1 MLNNICQISAVI
13 PSSGKI
19 ATIELNNRNLI
30 ITGVNGCGKTQFI
43 NKLFEYL
50 NKRIA
55 LRQNTSVQQLEQ
67 NIASYSY
74 QLSQLTEASGNYQG
88 YFRALKDSEA
98 ELVEAKSPPVLID
111 NVEQFTIDYHSQK
124 AVLLKFEA
132 TRQASIRPSNSS
144 RSKDALRQ
152 EALSTADASTLFE
165 DYLVSQKTAQ
175 AFAESPNIGNN
186 PGEAKSINAW
196 FEKLENDLQELFE
209 DTSLKLHFDYEA
221 QTFYIRQ
228 QGKSEYRL
236 QQLSSGF
243 SSIFSIYATLL
254 TKIQLS
260 SNTTDEI
267 YGVVLIDE
275 IDAHLHVS
283 LQRKILSFLTKSF
296 PKIQF
301 IVSTHSP
308 FVVSSVREAVI
319 YDLSTLEQVEDLSMY
334 SYESI
339 LSGLFNT
346 APVSEVLKEMIVDLG
361 DMMLS
366 PDVNISKLEHYIREI
381 GEHEQ
386 HLDSESA
393 FFVKK
398 ARLIISKSKKEG
410 GLNV

>member
-1 MLNNICQISAVI
+1 MPNNICQINAVI
-13 PSSGKI
+13 PSSGKLASI
-19 ATIELNNRNLI
+19 SLNNRNLI

-43 NKLFEYL
+43 NGLFEYL
-50 NKRIA
+50 SKRIIQ
-55 LRQNTSVQQLEQ
+55 RQNDSIESLQQSVNTFTHLTS
-67 NIASYSY
+67 I
-74 QLSQLTEASGNYQG
+74 T
-88 YFRALKDSEA
+88 SEA
-98 ELVEAKSPPVLID
+98 EANYQYYAQNLETAKRQLEVLQSPPVLID
-111 NVEQFTIDYHSQK
+111 NLEKFTIDYHKQS

-132 TRQASIRPSNSS
+132 TRQASIRPCNSS
-144 RSKDALRQ
+144 KSKDALRQ
-152 EALSTADASTLFE
+152 EVTTISDASTLFE

-186 PGEAKSINAW
+186 PSEANSIKLW
-196 FEKLENDLQELFE
+196 FEKLESDLQELFE
-209 DTSLKLHFDYEA
+209 DASLKLYFAYES
-221 QTFYIRQ
+221 QSFYITQ
-228 QGKSEYRL
+228 EGKSQYSL

-260 SNTTDEI
+260 SNSADEI

-283 LQRKILSFLTKSF
+283 LQRKILAFLTKSF
-296 PKIQF
+296 PNIQF

-308 FVVSSVREAVI
+308 FVVSSVRDAII
-319 YDLSTLEQVEDLSMY
+319 YDLSTLEQVEDLSLY

-346 APVSEVLKEMIVDLG
+346 TPISEILQEMVIDLG
-361 DMMLS
+361 KTMQSSDI
-366 PDVNISKLEHYIREI
+366 DISKLEHYVREI

-393 FFVKK
+393 FFIKK
-398 ARLIISKSKKEG
+398 ARLIISKSKREEI
-410 GLNV
+410 

>member
-1 MLNNICQISAVI
+1 MLNNICKINAVV
-13 PSSGKI
+13 PSSGKM
-19 ATIELNNRNLI
+19 ASIELNNRNLI

-43 NKLFEYL
+43 NKLFDYL
-50 NKRIA
+50 NRLIV
-55 LRQNTSVQQLEQ
+55 LRQNTKIEQMEGNISFFTLE
-67 NIASYSY
+67 
-74 QLSQLTEASGNYQG
+74 LSRMNEANGNYQG
-88 YFRALKDSEA
+88 YLEGLNSTEAALI
-98 ELVEAKSPPVLID
+98 EAKSPPVSID
-111 NVEQFTIDYHSQK
+111 NVEKFTIDYHSQK

-132 TRQASIRPSNSS
+132 TRQASIRPSSSS
-144 RSKDALRQ
+144 RSKDALKQ
-152 EALSTADASTLFE
+152 ESLSVTDASTLFE

-186 PGEAKSINAW
+186 PDEAKSINAW

-221 QTFYIRQ
+221 QSFYIRQ
-228 QGKSEYRL
+228 QGKAQYRL

-260 SNTTDEI
+260 SNAIHDI

-308 FVVSSVREAVI
+308 FVVSSVRDAVI
-319 YDLSTLEQVEDLSMY
+319 YDLSAFEQVEDLSMY

-339 LSGLFNT
+339 VSGLFNT
-346 APVSEVLKEMIVDLG
+346 EPISEVLKDMIVDLG
-361 DMMLS
+361 DAMLS
-366 PDVNISKLEHYIREI
+366 PDMDITKLEHYVREI

-398 ARLIISKSKKEG
+398 ARLIINKNKREG
-410 GLNV
+410 S

>member
-1 MLNNICQISAVI
+1 M
-13 PSSGKI
+13 
-19 ATIELNNRNLI
+19 
-30 ITGVNGCGKTQFI
+30 NGCGKTQFI
-43 NKLFEYL
+43 NKLFDYL
-50 NKRIA
+50 NRLIV
-55 LRQNTSVQQLEQ
+55 LRQNTKIEQMEGNISFFTLE
-67 NIASYSY
+67 
-74 QLSQLTEASGNYQG
+74 LSRMNEANGNYQG
-88 YFRALKDSEA
+88 YLEGLNSTEAALI
-98 ELVEAKSPPVLID
+98 EAKSPPVSID
-111 NVEQFTIDYHSQK
+111 NVEKFTIDYHSQK

-132 TRQASIRPSNSS
+132 TRQASIRPSSSS
-144 RSKDALRQ
+144 RSKDALKQ
-152 EALSTADASTLFE
+152 ESLSVTDASTLFE

-186 PGEAKSINAW
+186 PDEAKSINAW

-221 QTFYIRQ
+221 QSFYIRQ
-228 QGKSEYRL
+228 QGKAQYRL

-260 SNTTDEI
+260 SNAIHDI

-308 FVVSSVREAVI
+308 FVVSSVRDAVI
-319 YDLSTLEQVEDLSMY
+319 YDLSAFEQVEDLSMY

-339 LSGLFNT
+339 VSGLFNT
-346 APVSEVLKEMIVDLG
+346 EPISEVLKDMIVDLG
-361 DMMLS
+361 DAMLS
-366 PDVNISKLEHYIREI
+366 PDMDITKLEHYVREI

-398 ARLIISKSKKEG
+398 ARLIINKNKREG
-410 GLNV
+410 S

>member
-1 MLNNICQISAVI
+1 MLNNVCQINAEI
-13 PSSGKI
+13 PSSGKM
-19 ATIELNNRNLI
+19 ASIELNNRNLI

-43 NKLFEYL
+43 NGIFEYL
-50 NKRIA
+50 SKRIIT
-55 LRQNTSVQQLEQ
+55 RENTSSIDELEQ
-67 NIASYSY
+67 NIRGYTY
-74 QLSQLTEASGNYQG
+74 QLDQMSEANAQYQG
-88 YFRALKDSEA
+88 YLKALKVA
-98 ELVEAKSPPVLID
+98 QVQLVQMQLPPAVID
-111 NVEQFTIDYHSQK
+111 NFEQFTIDYHNQR

-132 TRQASIRPSNSS
+132 TRQASIRTSNSS
-144 RSKDALRQ
+144 KSKDVLKQ
-152 EALSTADASTLFE
+152 EVLEVLDASVLFE

-186 PGEAKSINAW
+186 PGEAKSISAW

-209 DTSLKLHFDYEA
+209 DPSLRLHFDYGA
-221 QTFYIRQ
+221 QSFYIRQ
-228 QGKSEYRL
+228 QGKAQYRL

-243 SSIFSIYATLL
+243 SSIFSIYANLL

-260 SNTTDEI
+260 SNAIDDV

-361 DMMLS
+361 EMILS
-366 PDVNISKLEHYIREI
+366 PDVDISKLEHYVREI

-393 FFVKK
+393 FFLKK
-398 ARLIISKSKKEG
+398 ARLVISKSKKEG
-410 GLNV
+410 V

>member
-1 MLNNICQISAVI
+1 MLNNICKISAVI

-19 ATIELNNRNLI
+19 AAIELNNRNLI

-43 NKLFEYL
+43 NRLFEYL
-50 NKRIA
+50 DRLVISRHNVSI
-55 LRQNTSVQQLEQ
+55 QQLEQ
-67 NIASYSY
+67 QIASYTY
-74 QLSQLTEASGNYQG
+74 QLSQLTEASGTYQS
-88 YFRALKDSEA
+88 YVVALKEA
-98 ELVEAKSPPVLID
+98 QTALEEAKSPPVVID
-111 NVEQFTIDYHSQK
+111 NVEQFTIDYHKQK

-144 RSKDALRQ
+144 RSKDALKQ
-152 EALSTADASTLFE
+152 EALSMADSSTLFE

-186 PGEAKSINAW
+186 PHEAKSIEMW
-196 FEKLENDLQELFE
+196 FKKLENDLQELFE
-209 DTSLKLHFDYEA
+209 DISLKLHFDYGA

-228 QGKSEYRL
+228 QGKAQYRL

-243 SSIFSIYATLL
+243 SSVFSIYATLL

-260 SNTTDEI
+260 SNTIDDV

-296 PKIQF
+296 PKNQF

-346 APVSEVLKEMIVDLG
+346 APVSEVLKEMIVDMG

-366 PDVNISKLEHYIREI
+366 PDINISKLEHYVREI

-398 ARLIISKSKKEG
+398 ARLIISKNKKEG
-410 GLNV
+410 A

>member
-1 MLNNICQISAVI
+1 MLNNIRQIIAKI
-13 PSSGKI
+13 PSSGKM
-19 ATIELNNRNLI
+19 ASIELNNQNLI

-43 NKLFEYL
+43 NGLFEYL
-50 NKRIA
+50 NKIVI
-55 LRQNTSVQQLEQ
+55 LRNNPSIQQLEG
-67 NIASYSY
+67 NINSYKY
-74 QLSQLTEASGNYQG
+74 QLSSLTEASGSYDSYTN
-88 YFRALKDSEA
+88 ALMEA
-98 ELVEAKSPPVLID
+98 QTELALANSPPVVINEID
-111 NVEQFTIDYHSQK
+111 QFIVDYHRQK
-124 AVLLKFEA
+124 AVLLRFEA
-132 TRQASIRPSNSS
+132 TRQANIRPSNSS
-144 RSKDALRQ
+144 RSKDTLKQ
-152 EALSTADASTLFE
+152 ESLSTSDASALFE

-186 PGEAKSINAW
+186 PAEAKSINAW
-196 FEKLENDLQELFE
+196 FEKLEKDLQELFE
-209 DTSLKLHFDYEA
+209 DISLNLHFDYGS
-221 QTFYIRQ
+221 QSFYIRQ
-228 QGKSEYRL
+228 NGKAPYRF

-260 SNTTDEI
+260 SNAIDEI

-283 LQRKILSFLTKSF
+283 LQRKILSFLTRSF

-308 FVVSSVREAVI
+308 FVVSSVRDAVI

-346 APVSEVLKEMIVDLG
+346 APISEVLKQMIVDLG
-361 DMMLS
+361 DMMRS
-366 PDVNISKLEHYIREI
+366 PNIDISKLERYVREI

-386 HLDSESA
+386 HLDSESS
-393 FFVKK
+393 FFIKK
-398 ARLIISKSKKEG
+398 ARLIINKSKKEG
-410 GLNV
+410 V

>member
-1 MLNNICQISAVI
+1 MPNNVCQINATI
-13 PSSGKI
+13 PSSGKLASI
-19 ATIELNNRNLI
+19 DLKNRNLI

-43 NKLFEYL
+43 NGLFESL
-50 NKRIA
+50 SKRIIN
-55 LRQNTSVQQLEQ
+55 RKNTSIPTLEQ
-67 NIASYSY
+67 NITSY
-74 QLSQLTEASGNYQG
+74 TEIVKTTSKAEANYQH
-88 YFRALKDSEA
+88 YVTTLENFKQELKT
-98 ELVEAKSPPVLID
+98 VQSPPITVD
-111 NVEQFTIDYHSQK
+111 NFEKFTIDYHQQS

-132 TRQASIRPSNSS
+132 TRQASIRPCNSS
-144 RSKDALRQ
+144 KSTDALRE
-152 EALSTADASTLFE
+152 EAVKTSDSSVLFE
-165 DYLVSQKTAQ
+165 EYLVSQKTAQ

-186 PGEAKSINAW
+186 LDKANFIKAW

-209 DTSLKLHFDYEA
+209 DPSLKLHFAYES
-221 QTFYIRQ
+221 QSFYIRQ
-228 QGKSEYRL
+228 EGKSQYSL

-260 SNTTDEI
+260 RNTIDEI

-296 PKIQF
+296 PNIQF

-308 FVVSSVREAVI
+308 FVVSSVRDAVI
-319 YDLSTLEQVEDLSMY
+319 YDLSTLEQIEDLSMY

-346 APVSEVLKEMIVDLG
+346 TPVSEVLQKMIVDLG
-361 DMMLS
+361 ELMQS
-366 PDVNISKLEHYIREI
+366 PDLDIRKIEHYVREI

-393 FFVKK
+393 FFIKK
-398 ARLIISKSKKEG
+398 ARLAISKHKREEI
-410 GLNV
+410 

>member
-1 MLNNICQISAVI
+1 MLNNISKISAEI
-13 PSSGKI
+13 PSSGKM
-19 ATIELNNRNLI
+19 ASIELNNRNLI

-43 NKLFEYL
+43 NGLFEFL
-50 NKRIA
+50 SKRII
-55 LRQNTSVQQLEQ
+55 LRQNTPIEQLQ
-67 NIASYSY
+67 LNISANTR
-74 QLSQLTEASGNYQG
+74 QLSGM
-88 YFRALKDSEA
+88 SEA
-98 ELVEAKSPPVLID
+98 HVHYEYYSKLIKDAQEELVEMQAPPVKVDDL
-111 NVEQFTIDYHSQK
+111 ERFTIDYHNQR

-144 RSKDALRQ
+144 KSTDALKQ
-152 EALSTADASTLFE
+152 ESLSMSDASTLFE

-196 FEKLENDLQELFE
+196 FEKLESDLQELFE
-209 DTSLKLHFDYEA
+209 DPSLKLHFDYGA
-221 QTFYIRQ
+221 QSFYIRQ
-228 QGKSEYRL
+228 QGKVQYRL

-243 SSIFSIYATLL
+243 SSIFSIYAALL

-260 SNTTDEI
+260 SNSVEDV

-308 FVVSSVREAVI
+308 FVVSSVRDAVI
-319 YDLSTLEQVEDLSMY
+319 YDLSTLEQIEDLSMY

-346 APVSEVLKEMIVDLG
+346 APVSEVLKEMIVE
-361 DMMLS
+361 LS
-366 PDVNISKLEHYIREI
+366 VMIQSSDVDIAKLEQYVREI

-398 ARLIISKSKKEG
+398 ARLVISKSKKEG
-410 GLNV
+410 A

>member
-1 MLNNICQISAVI
+1 MPNNVCLINTAI
-13 PSSGKI
+13 PSSKKK
-19 ATIELNNRNLI
+19 ATINLHNRNLI

-43 NKLFEYL
+43 NGLFDYL
-50 NKRIA
+50 FKRIDQ
-55 LRQNTSVQQLEQ
+55 RQNASVQQLEQ
-67 NIASYSY
+67 NFDSYTY
-74 QLSQLTEASGNYQG
+74 QLSLINEADQNYQ
-88 YFRALKDSEA
+88 YFTA
-98 ELVEAKSPPVLID
+98 EKENTRKKILEAKAPPV
-111 NVEQFTIDYHSQK
+111 NVEDFEKFTIDYHKQS

-132 TRQASIRPSNSS
+132 TRQASIRPPNA
-144 RSKDALRQ
+144 SKSTDALKQ
-152 EALSTADASTLFE
+152 EIRTIGDASTLFE
-165 DYLVSQKTAQ
+165 EYLVSQKTAQ

-186 PGEAKSINAW
+186 PTEAKSIKEW
-196 FEKLENDLQELFE
+196 FEKLERDLRELFE
-209 DTSLKLHFDYEA
+209 DSSLELHFDYTL
-221 QTFYIRQ
+221 QSFHIRQ
-228 QGKSEYRL
+228 QGKVPFRL

-243 SSIFSIYATLL
+243 SSILSIYATLL

-260 SNTTDEI
+260 SCSIDEI

-296 PKIQF
+296 PHIQF
-301 IVSTHSP
+301 IVTTHSP
-308 FVVSSVREAVI
+308 FVVSSVRDAVI

-346 APVSEVLKEMIVDLG
+346 APVSEVMKEMIIEMG
-361 DMMLS
+361 EIMKS
-366 PDVNISKLEHYIREI
+366 PDVDITKLEHYVREI

-398 ARLIISKSKKEG
+398 ARLAISKSKKTGES
-410 GLNV
+410 NV

>member
-1 MLNNICQISAVI
+1 MNNVCQINAVI
-13 PSSGKI
+13 PSSGK
-19 ATIELNNRNLI
+19 TTSIELNNRNLI

-43 NKLFEYL
+43 NGLFEYL
-50 NKRIA
+50 SKRIIS
-55 LRQNTSVQQLEQ
+55 RQNITTEQLEQ
-67 NIASYSY
+67 NINSYNY
-74 QLSQLTEASGNYQG
+74 QLSQMNEAHPNYLAYLG
-88 YFRALKDSEA
+88 ALKEAQAALSEA
-98 ELVEAKSPPVLID
+98 QLPPVAID
-111 NVEQFTIDYHSQK
+111 NYEQFTIDYHNQR

-132 TRQASIRPSNSS
+132 TRQASIRPSSS
-144 RSKDALRQ
+144 SKSKETIRQ
-152 EALSTADASTLFE
+152 EALSAPDSSIVFE
-165 DYLVSQKTAQ
+165 DFLVSQKTAQ
-175 AFAESPNIGNN
+175 AFAESPKIGNN
-186 PGEAKSINAW
+186 PHEAESINAW
-196 FEKLENDLQELFE
+196 FEKLEKDLQELFE
-209 DTSLKLHFDYEA
+209 DSSLKLHFEYET
-221 QTFYIRQ
+221 QSFYIRQ
-228 QGKSEYRL
+228 QGKAQYRL

-260 SNTTDEI
+260 SNAIDDI

-308 FVVSSVREAVI
+308 FVVSSVRDAVI

-346 APVSEVLKEMIVDLG
+346 APVSEVIKEMIVDLA
-361 DMMLS
+361 DIMRS
-366 PDVNISKLEHYIREI
+366 PDIDIIKLEHYIREI

-398 ARLIISKSKKEG
+398 ARLLINKNKKEG
-410 GLNV
+410 V

>member
-1 MLNNICQISAVI
+1 MLNNICKINAVI
-13 PSSGKI
+13 PSSGKM
-19 ATIELNNRNLI
+19 ASIELNNRNLI

-43 NKLFEYL
+43 NRLFEYL
-50 NKRIA
+50 NRVVVS
-55 LRQNTSVQQLEQ
+55 RQNTPTEVLEQ
-67 NIASYSY
+67 QIEGYTF
-74 QLSQLTEASGNYQG
+74 QLSKLTEASANYQS
-88 YFRALKDSEA
+88 YVTALRDSQA
-98 ELVEAKSPPVLID
+98 ALVEAKSPPVAID
-111 NVEQFTIDYHSQK
+111 HVEQFTIDYHNQK

-132 TRQASIRPSNSS
+132 TRQAIIRPSNSS
-144 RSKDALRQ
+144 KSKDALKQ
-152 EALSTADASTLFE
+152 EALSMTETSTLFE

-175 AFAESPNIGNN
+175 AFAESPRIGNN

-209 DTSLKLHFDYEA
+209 DTSLKLHFDYGA
-221 QTFYIRQ
+221 QSFYIRQ
-228 QGKSEYRL
+228 QGKTQYRL

-260 SNTTDEI
+260 SNAIDDV

-308 FVVSSVREAVI
+308 FVVSSVRDAVI

-346 APVSEVLKEMIVDLG
+346 APVSEVLKDMIVDLG

-366 PDVNISKLEHYIREI
+366 PDIDISKLEHYVREI

-398 ARLIISKSKKEG
+398 ARLIINKNKKEG
-410 GLNV
+410 A